1 MRDRADGGGQRA
13 EGRRGSISSGPS
25 AIGPRPSAKYSTP
38 RAVLVGLLLFALT
51 AALTVLALGLGAVR
65 TPPADVLQVLLGR
78 GDDLTRQ
85 LVVDLRLPRILTA
98 LLTGAM
104 FAASGTIMQGVIRN
118 PLASPDLIGVGAGAG
133 LADTLFLLAWPAAP
147 AGGLPWAALAGAWG
161 GFGLVLL
168 LSRAWGGL
176 QQGRRHPVRLA
187 LVGVAVAAAL
197 GAAQQLVLVRA
208 PDGLG
213 AALSFL
219 TGTVYGADS
228 TRVAHLWPWALVLLP
243 LALLLSRTLDLLN
256 LGEDLATSLGTR
268 VGTARLLCLGVGV
281 ALAGAAVTGAG
292 ILGFVGLLAPHLARL
307 LVGGKHVRLLPVSML
322 LGAALVLAADTL
334 GRSLLPP
341 VEVPA
346 GIFTTLVGA
355 PYFLYLLRKTR

>member
-1 MRDRADGGGQRA
+1 MTRVRL
-13 EGRRGSISSGPS
+13 P
-25 AIGPRPSAKYSTP
+25 GPRFTTP
-38 RAVLVGLLLFALT
+38 RAVGILLVL
-51 AALTVLALGLGAVR
+51 AALTLVLAVLALGLGAVR
-65 TPPADVLQVLLGR
+65 TPPADVWQVLLGR

-85 LVVDLRLPRILTA
+85 LVLELRAPRIVVA

-104 FAASGTIMQGVIRN
+104 FAASGAMMQGVIRN

-133 LADTLFLLAWPAAP
+133 LAATLFLLAWPGAP

-168 LSRAWGGL
+168 LAREWSGSNSL
-176 QQGRRHPVRLA
+176 HPVRLA
-187 LVGVAVAAAL
+187 LVGVAVASAL

-219 TGTVYGADS
+219 AGTVYGADS
-228 TRVAHLWPWALVLLP
+228 VRALRVLPWALVLLP
-243 LALLLSRTLDLLN
+243 AGILLSRTLDILN

-268 VGTARLLCLGVGV
+268 VAAMRLLCLSVAV

-307 LVGGKHVRLLPVSML
+307 LVGARHGRMLPVSML
-322 LGAALVLAADTL
+322 LGALLVLAADTL
-334 GRSLLPP
+334 GRALIPP
-341 VEVPA
+341 IEVPA

-355 PYFLYLLRKTR
+355 PYFLYLLRRSA

>member
-1 MRDRADGGGQRA
+1 MIGRPRYTDARA
-13 EGRRGSISSGPS
+13 
-25 AIGPRPSAKYSTP
+25 
-38 RAVLVGLLLFALT
+38 LNFGLLLLFLVMG
-51 AALTVLALGLGAVR
+51 LSMLALGLGAVH
-65 TPPADVLQVLLGR
+65 TPPADVLQVLLGG

-85 LVVDLRLPRILTA
+85 LVLELRLPRVLTA

-104 FAASGTIMQGVIRN
+104 FAASGAILQGVIRN
-118 PLASPDLIGVGAGAG
+118 PLASPDIIGVGAGAG
-133 LADTLFLLAWPAAP
+133 LAATAFLLAWPGAP

-168 LSRAWGGL
+168 LSREWSGPD
-176 QQGRRHPVRLA
+176 QGRLHPVRLHPVRLA

-208 PDGLG
+208 PDGLS

-219 TGTVYGADS
+219 TGTVYGADVA
-228 TRVAHLWPWALVLLP
+228 RVAHLAPWAALLLP
-243 LALLLSRTLDLLN
+243 VTLLLSRRLDVLG
-256 LGEDLATSLGTR
+256 LGEDLATSLGMR
-268 VGTARLLCLGVGV
+268 VNVGRLLCLAVGV
-281 ALAGAAVTGAG
+281 ALASTAVTGAG

-307 LVGGKHVRLLPVSML
+307 LVGGKHARLLPIAML
-322 LGAALVLAADTL
+322 LGAGLVLAADTL

-341 VEVPA
+341 LEVPA

>member
-1 MRDRADGGGQRA
+1 MTQLPTIA
-13 EGRRGSISSGPS
+13 P
-25 AIGPRPSAKYSTP
+25 KYTTP
-38 RAVLVGLLLFALT
+38 RAVSLGLLLLALT
-51 AALTVLALGLGAVR
+51 LGLSVLALGLGAVK
-65 TPPADVLQVLLGR
+65 TPAADVLQVLLGR

-85 LVVDLRLPRILTA
+85 LVLELRAPRILTA

-104 FAASGTIMQGVIRN
+104 FAASGAMMQGVIRN
-118 PLASPDLIGVGAGAG
+118 PLASPDIIGVGAGAG
-133 LADTLFLLAWPAAP
+133 LAATLFLLAWPEAP
-147 AGGLPWAALAGAWG
+147 AGGLPWAALLGAWG

-168 LSRAWGGL
+168 LSKDWAGL
-176 QQGRRHPVRLA
+176 SRNALHPVRLA

-197 GAAQQLVLVRA
+197 GALQQLILVRA

-228 TRVAHLWPWALVLLP
+228 ERVARVLPWALVLLP
-243 LALLLSRTLDLLN
+243 GSLLLSRTLDVLN

-268 VGTARLLCLGVGV
+268 VNAARLLCLAVAV

-307 LVGGKHVRLLPVSML
+307 LVGGMHSRLLPVAML
-322 LGAALVLAADTL
+322 LGALLVLAADTL

-341 VEVPA
+341 IEVPA

>member
-1 MRDRADGGGQRA
+1 MQQADGKRHKAQQAGAGPA
-13 EGRRGSISSGPS
+13 ASLPPS
-25 AIGPRPSAKYSTP
+25 AFALQPRYTHA
-38 RAVLVGLLLFALT
+38 RAFTTGLVLLALT
-51 AALTVLALGLGAVR
+51 AALSVLALGLGAVQ
-65 TPPADVLQVLLGR
+65 TPAADVVQVLLGR
-78 GDDLTRQ
+78 GDQLTRQ
-85 LVVDLRLPRILTA
+85 LVLELRAPRILTA

-104 FAASGTIMQGVIRN
+104 FAASGTMMQGVIRN
-118 PLASPDLIGVGAGAG
+118 PLASPDIIGVGAGAG
-133 LADTLFLLAWPAAP
+133 LAATLFLLAWPEAP

-168 LSRAWGGL
+168 LSREWSGL
-176 QQGRRHPVRLA
+176 RRNTLHPVRLA

-197 GAAQQLVLVRA
+197 GALQQLVLVRA

-219 TGTVYGADS
+219 TGTVYGADPV
-228 TRVAHLWPWALVLLP
+228 RVARVLPWAVALLP
-243 LALLLSRTLDLLN
+243 AALLLSRTLDVLN

-268 VGTARLLCLGVGV
+268 VNAARLLCLAVAV

-307 LVGGKHVRLLPVSML
+307 LVGGRHVRLLPVSML
-322 LGAALVLAADTL
+322 LGALLVVTADTL
-334 GRSLLPP
+334 GRALIPP
-341 VEVPA
+341 LEVPA

>member
-1 MRDRADGGGQRA
+1 MLLA
-13 EGRRGSISSGPS
+13 
-25 AIGPRPSAKYSTP
+25 
-38 RAVLVGLLLFALT
+38 GLTGLAS
-51 AALTVLALGLGAVR
+51 VLALGFGAVR
-65 TPPADVLQVLLGR
+65 TPAADVLRVLAGG

-85 LVVDLRLPRILTA
+85 LVLGLRVPRVLVS
-98 LLTGAM
+98 LLCGAM
-104 FAASGTIMQGVIRN
+104 FAASGAIMQGVIRN

-133 LADTLFLLAWPAAP
+133 LAVTLFLLAWPGAP
-147 AGGLPWAALAGAWG
+147 VGGLPWAALAGAWA

-168 LSRAWGGL
+168 LAREWRGAGL
-176 QQGRRHPVRLA
+176 NNLHPVRLA

-197 GAAQQLVLVRA
+197 GAWQQLVLVRA

-213 AALSFL
+213 TALSFL
-219 TGTVYGADS
+219 TGTVYGAD
-228 TRVAHLWPWALVLLP
+228 TERVARVLPWALVLLP
-243 LALLLSRTLDLLN
+243 AALLLSRTLDVLN

-268 VGTARLLCLGVGV
+268 VSAARLLCLGVGV

-307 LVGGKHVRLLPVSML
+307 LVGGRHGRLVPVSVL
-322 LGAALVLAADTL
+322 VGALLVLAADTL
-334 GRSLLPP
+334 GRTLLPP

-355 PYFLYLLRKTR
+355 PYFLYLLRRSA

>member
-1 MRDRADGGGQRA
+1 MTVPLAAR
-13 EGRRGSISSGPS
+13 
-25 AIGPRPSAKYSTP
+25 YSDA
-38 RAVLVGLLLFALT
+38 RALT
-51 AALTVLALGLGAVR
+51 VAGVLALLTVLLAVLALGLGAVA
-65 TPPADVLQVLLGR
+65 TPAAEVWAALWGG

-85 LVVDLRLPRILTA
+85 LVLDLRLPRVGVS
-98 LLTGAM
+98 LLCGAM
-104 FAASGTIMQGVIRN
+104 FAASGAVMQGVIRN
-118 PLASPDLIGVGAGAG
+118 PLASPDIIGVGAGAG
-133 LADTLFLLAWPAAP
+133 LAATVFLLAWPAAP

-168 LSRAWGGL
+168 LAQEWRGGSGL
-176 QQGRRHPVRLA
+176 HPVRLA

-213 AALSFL
+213 AALTFL

-228 TRVAHLWPWALVLLP
+228 ARLLSVLPWAAVLLP
-243 LALLLSRTLDLLN
+243 AALLLSRTLDVLN
-256 LGEDLATSLGTR
+256 LGEDLATGLGTR
-268 VGTARLLCLGVGV
+268 VNPARLLSLGVGV

-307 LVGGKHVRLLPVSML
+307 LVGAKHGRMLPVSML
-322 LGAALVLAADTL
+322 LGALLVLAADTL
-334 GRSLLPP
+334 GRALLPP
-341 VEVPA
+341 LEVPA

-355 PYFLYLLRKTR
+355 PYFLYLLRRSA

>member
-1 MRDRADGGGQRA
+1 MNRHALT
-13 EGRRGSISSGPS
+13 
-25 AIGPRPSAKYSTP
+25 PRYTTP
-38 RAVLVGLLLFALT
+38 RAVATGALLAAVTLVLG
-51 AALTVLALGLGAVR
+51 VLALGLGAVQ
-65 TPPADVLQVLLGR
+65 TPAADVVAVLLGR

-85 LVVDLRLPRILTA
+85 LVLELRAPRIAVA
-98 LLTGAM
+98 LLCGAM

-133 LADTLFLLAWPAAP
+133 LAATLFLLAWPGAP
-147 AGGLPWAALAGAWG
+147 PGGLPWAALAGAWG

-168 LSRAWGGL
+168 LSREWRGGAGL
-176 QQGRRHPVRLA
+176 HPVRLA

-197 GAAQQLVLVRA
+197 GAVQQLVLVRA

-219 TGTVYGADS
+219 TGTVYGADAD
-228 TRVAHLWPWALVLLP
+228 RVARVLPWALVLLP
-243 LALLLSRTLDLLN
+243 AALLGVRTLDVLN

-268 VGTARLLCLGVGV
+268 VNAARLLCLAVGV

-307 LVGGKHVRLLPVSML
+307 LVGARHARLLPVSML
-322 LGAALVLAADTL
+322 LGALLVLAADTL
-334 GRSLLPP
+334 GRALLPP
-341 VEVPA
+341 LEVPA

-355 PYFLYLLRKTR
+355 PYFLYLLRRSA

>member
-1 MRDRADGGGQRA
+1 VNVRRAA
-13 EGRRGSISSGPS
+13 PL
-25 AIGPRPSAKYSTP
+25 RPSPAARTLSAGILLLLLL
-38 RAVLVGLLLFALT
+38 AVLS
-51 AALTVLALGLGAVR
+51 VLALGVGAVR
-65 TPPADVLQVLLGR
+65 TPPADVLGALRSQ

-85 LVVDLRLPRILTA
+85 LVLELRLPRVLTA
-98 LLTGAM
+98 MLTGAM
-104 FAASGTIMQGVIRN
+104 FAASGAILQGVIRN

-133 LADTLFLLAWPAAP
+133 LAATLFLLAWPGAP
-147 AGGLPWAALAGAWG
+147 AGGLPWAALTGAWG

-168 LSRAWGGL
+168 LSKEWSGL
-176 QQGRRHPVRLA
+176 GPGSLHPVRLA

-228 TRVAHLWPWALVLLP
+228 ARVARLLPWAALLLP
-243 LALLLSRTLDLLN
+243 AALLLSRTLDVLS
-256 LGEDLATSLGTR
+256 LGDDLATSLGTR
-268 VGTARLLCLGVGV
+268 VGAARLLCLSVGV

-307 LVGGKHVRLLPVSML
+307 LVGGKHIRLLPIAML

-341 VEVPA
+341 LEIPA

>member
-1 MRDRADGGGQRA
+1 MNQVPL
-13 EGRRGSISSGPS
+13 ST
-25 AIGPRPSAKYSTP
+25 KYTTP
-38 RAVLVGLLLFALT
+38 RALALGLLLLALT
-51 AALTVLALGLGAVR
+51 LGLSVLALGLGAVQ
-65 TPPADVLQVLLGR
+65 TPAADVLGVLLGR

-85 LVVDLRLPRILTA
+85 LVLELRAPRILTA

-104 FAASGTIMQGVIRN
+104 FAASGAMMQGVIRN

-133 LADTLFLLAWPAAP
+133 LAATLFLLAWPDAP
-147 AGGLPWAALAGAWG
+147 VGGLPWAAFTGAWG

-168 LSRAWGGL
+168 LSREWTGL
-176 QQGRRHPVRLA
+176 QQNRLHPVRLA

-197 GAAQQLVLVRA
+197 GAWQQLVLVRA

-219 TGTVYGADS
+219 TGTVYGAD
-228 TRVAHLWPWALVLLP
+228 TARVMRLLPWALVLLP
-243 LALLLSRTLDLLN
+243 ASLLLVRTLDVLN

-268 VGTARLLCLGVGV
+268 VNAARLLCLTVAV

-292 ILGFVGLLAPHLARL
+292 VLGFVGLLAPHLSRL
-307 LVGGKHVRLLPVSML
+307 LVGGKHARLLPIAML
-322 LGAALVLAADTL
+322 LGALLVLAADTL
-334 GRSLLPP
+334 GRALLPP
-341 VEVPA
+341 LEVPA